1 MAEAEV
7 AKFTRAVAILE
18 DAGESVGNDELQEDV
33 MERAALKNRL
43 GLGGKDYF
51 VIVKHGGPYR
61 YPPTPAQKQREWIV

>member
-43 GLGGKDYF
+43 GLGGKGRFFPLYNYF
-51 VIVKHGGPYR
+51 AFSA
-61 YPPTPAQKQREWIV
+61 T